1 MSTRTE
7 DEIRDYLAKNLDCIE
22 DGMVLINKEEYLPTR
37 PDQSEK

>member
-1 MSTRTE
+1 MSTRAE

>member
-22 DGMVLINKEEYLPTR
+22 DEMVLINKEEYLPTR

>member
-22 DGMVLINKEEYLPTR
+22 DGMVLINKEEDLPTR